1 MIEFGFTKDS
11 EMKYLD
17 DYVPAIGD
25 KLIAGEEA
33 KTERLLITSTVLLMM
48 SGMHDPL
55 FEEMFHIKE
64 TEAGKFAM
72 EMDGH
77 VSKLIW
83 RKWDTNYLEEIVKQV
98 KAIHERNQ
106 AL

>member
-1 MIEFGFTKDS
+1 M
-11 EMKYLD
+11 
-17 DYVPAIGD
+17 
-25 KLIAGEEA
+25 IAGEEA

-64 TEAGKFAM
+64 REAGKVAV
-72 EMDGH
+72 EIEGY

-83 RKWDTNYLEEIVKQV
+83 RKWNTNYLNELVEQV
-98 KAIHERNQ
+98 TSNEGNQ
-106 AL
+106 AF